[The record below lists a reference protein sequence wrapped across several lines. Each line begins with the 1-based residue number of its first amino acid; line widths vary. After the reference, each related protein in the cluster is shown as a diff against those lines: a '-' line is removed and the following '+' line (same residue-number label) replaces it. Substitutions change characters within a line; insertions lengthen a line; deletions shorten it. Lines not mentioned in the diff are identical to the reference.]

1 MSNIPKKIKT
11 DMLFNKLFLII
22 AGVVGCGALFGLQQF
37 LLDSAQFKN
46 SMETLSLAFIVCYIL
61 MAIFLIAYPILLMI
75 LRTDEKRIEKDM
87 KRCGFDEKALY
98 IDYSSASKHGKTRIG
113 ALCTYSTSFYNYYII
128 PNSRI
133 VAVGK
138 KIKVRKYKKVV
149 KYNNGAIQ
157 REQYNITTREQYFV
171 KITDINGRQVLV
183 SCHKPNTADEI
194 IAFYHRFPHILFG
207 DYSNTSFAKL
217 VKKARKEALNR
228 EKGGN

>member
-1 MSNIPKKIKT
+1 
-11 DMLFNKLFLII
+11 MLFNKLFLII

-37 LLDSAQFKN
+37 LSDSAQFKN
-46 SMETLSLAFIVCYIL
+46 SVETLLLAFIVCYIL
-61 MAIFLIAYPILLMI
+61 MAIFLIIYPVLLII

-87 KRCGFDEKALY
+87 KKCGLDEKALY

-113 ALCTYSTSFYNYYII
+113 TLCTYSTGFYNYYII

-138 KIKVRKYKKVV
+138 NIKVRKYKKVV
-149 KYNNGAIQ
+149 RYNNGAIQ
-157 REQYNITTREQYFV
+157 REKYNITTREQHFV
-171 KITDINGRQVLV
+171 KITDISGRNVLI

-207 DYSNTSFAKL
+207 DYSNSSFAKL
-217 VKKARKEALNR
+217 VKKARREALNR